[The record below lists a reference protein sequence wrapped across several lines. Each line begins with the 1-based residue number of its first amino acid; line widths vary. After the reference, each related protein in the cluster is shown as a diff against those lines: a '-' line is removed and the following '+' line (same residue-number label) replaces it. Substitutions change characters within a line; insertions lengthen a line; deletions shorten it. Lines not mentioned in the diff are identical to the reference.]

1 MVKNGVAIAVC
12 PNRFKKSRFSI
23 DLCIFKDGAY
33 LAQKCCILLGTN
45 YNLQLNS
52 VLEHLE
58 AIIDQI
64 PIRHNLVSHFMFLGI
79 SQAYFLTII
88 IFLRSKAS
96 SPIRIFG
103 WSLLFQAIV
112 CTDTYLC
119 YTGLMKYTLQWND
132 STEFLVLMIAPSIY
146 FFTYALL
153 ERRPFNLKKHW
164 PHILVPLLYPITQI
178 GYFLNPLSVKLNAY
192 LDAYH
197 PSISMVQVPENVTY
211 HYQIIKDEFRWLVL
225 LSFAIYLGLS
235 IRLVLN
241 SRKNRKISAKQI
253 RVDKYAFTR
262 NTMVFLVL
270 LLTLIFVVYLNFE
283 DDAGDHYI
291 VLSMTTITYI
301 SSFFILSESR
311 FFENSWLA
319 DRYETLTVDSLD
331 IERIESTIME
341 DSYFLSPE
349 LSLKRLSERLEVNSN
364 VVSKTINSELQLNFN
379 DYINQKRVR
388 VAQERLLSAD
398 FAHLTVEAIGNSVG
412 FNSKSAFYTAFKKF
426 VGLSPSAFV
435 KQKKALK

>member
-1 MVKNGVAIAVC
+1 MLK
-12 PNRFKKSRFSI
+12 
-23 DLCIFKDGAY
+23 
-33 LAQKCCILLGTN
+33 TN
-45 YNLQLNS
+45 YNLQLKRI
-52 VLEHLE
+52 LEHLE

-64 PIRHNLVSHFMFLGI
+64 PIRHNLVSHFMFLGVA
-79 SQAYFLTII
+79 QAYFLALV
-88 IFLRSKAS
+88 IFLRSKS
-96 SPIRIFG
+96 HSPIRIFG

-119 YTGLMKYTLQWND
+119 YTGLIKYALHWND
-132 STEFLVLMIAPSIY
+132 STEFLVLLIAPSIY
-146 FFTYALL
+146 FFTYTLL
-153 ERRPFNLKKHW
+153 KRKPIGFKRIW
-164 PHILVPLLYPITQI
+164 PHILVPLLYPLTQI

-197 PSISMVQVPENVTY
+197 PNIQMVEVGKDVTFY
-211 HYQIIKDEFRWLVL
+211 YQIVKDEFRWMVL
-225 LSFAIYLGLS
+225 LSFALYLGLS
-235 IRLVLN
+235 IRLVLQ
-241 SRKNRKISAKQI
+241 SRKNRKDSASQI

-262 NTMVFLVL
+262 NTIIFLVL

-291 VLSMTTITYI
+291 VLSMTAITYL

-319 DRYETLTVDSLD
+319 DRYETLTVDSIK
-331 IERIESTIME
+331 IECIESVVLE

-364 VVSKTINSELQLNFN
+364 IVSKTINSELNLNFN
-379 DYINQKRVR
+379 DYINQKRVK
-388 VAQERLLSAD
+388 VAQERLLSND
-398 FAHLTVEAIGNSVG
+398 FKQLTIEAIGNSVG

-426 VGLSPSAFV
+426 VGCSPSAFV
-435 KQKKALK
+435 KQNRVFK